1 MLVLR
6 MKICLLRIL
15 MIWIALLCPTN
26 AAQASSQV
34 DMWSID
40 SGPMDPN
47 QYFGEIIANGV
58 IGISTTAVPFRTQ
71 QTEIYGAFE
80 KLWPGSVSSVARSFN
95 FLSLVMSIDG
105 ERIERPDQVLRF
117 HQTLSLK
124 DATVTT
130 SFDYQDKVTV
140 SYTLRA
146 LRHLPFD
153 ALMEVTVVAKRPVNL
168 TIESLMDVPTSEGAV
183 AVEPH
188 PPFNWLNGI
197 APFWKD
203 VYIGGAS
210 KPALR
215 IVGATAKGSSEQ
227 LSIAAAQAFLFA
239 EGPESQPRVRRQNGR
254 LTFTRSILAGGQ
266 FGFALLGATITSAH
280 VADPENEVQRLTAAA
295 AIAGVKSLVDLHGAA
310 WADLWKSDLVIQG
323 DDEVARDVHSML
335 YHLYSFIREGSGY
348 SISPMGLAGG
358 NSDYLGHI
366 FWDAEIWMFP
376 TILALQPDL
385 ARSMLD
391 YRFER
396 LSAARKNAARNGYR
410 GAQFPWESAATGE
423 EDTWSEDTTGILE
436 VHVTADV
443 ALAAWNYY
451 RVTQDREWL
460 RERGY
465 PVIKECADY
474 WTSRVTRNS
483 SGHYEIRHVVA
494 ADEYANNVDNDAF
507 TNGAAKENL
516 IAATAAAR
524 ILGLP
529 PSPEWERIQSNLSF
543 LTFPNGV
550 TREYTNY
557 QGEKTWQADV
567 ELLAYPLLEVTD
579 PTAIRRNLDYYS
591 SRFDNEQG
599 PAMTRSI
606 YAILYQ
612 RLGMPEKAYQWFKLG
627 YERNKRL
634 PFGVLSESAT
644 SNNPYFATAAG
655 GLLQA
660 ILYGFGGLTITDHGL
675 VQGASKLPPQWK
687 SLTLTGIGPER
698 RTYRIE

>member
-1 MLVLR
+1 
-6 MKICLLRIL
+6 
-15 MIWIALLCPTN
+15 MIWVALLCFTN
-26 AAQASSQV
+26 VARASSPLDV
-34 DMWSID
+34 WSID
-40 SGPMDPN
+40 SGLIDQN
-47 QYFGEIIANGV
+47 HYFGETVANGV
-58 IGISTTAVPFRTQ
+58 IGIATAAIPFRTQ

-80 KLWPGSVSSVARSFN
+80 KLWQGSVSSVPRSFN
-95 FLSLVMSIDG
+95 FLSLVMSVDG

-124 DATVTT
+124 EAMVTT
-130 SFDYQDKVTV
+130 SFDYLDKVTV

-153 ALMEVTVVAKRPVNL
+153 ALMEVTVVAKRPVTL
-168 TIESLMDVPTSEGAV
+168 TIESLMDAPSSEGA
-183 AVEPH
+183 APVESH
-188 PPFNWLNGI
+188 PPFNWLNDI
-197 APFWKD
+197 TPFGKD
-203 VYIGGAS
+203 IYISGDS
-210 KPALR
+210 KPALQ

-239 EGPESQPRVRRQNGR
+239 EELESQPRVRRESGR
-254 LTFTRSILAGGQ
+254 LTFTKQIQAGGR
-266 FGFALLGATITSAH
+266 FDFALVGATITSAH

-295 AIAGVKSLVDLHGAA
+295 AIAGVSSLVNRHRAA
-310 WADLWKSDLVIQG
+310 WAELWKSDLVIQG
-323 DDEVARDVHSML
+323 DDQVARDVHSML

-348 SISPMGLAGG
+348 SISPMGLSGG

-376 TILALQPDL
+376 SILALQPAL

-391 YRFER
+391 YRFDR
-396 LSAARKNAARNGYR
+396 LNAARKNAARNGYR

-423 EDTWSEDTTGILE
+423 EDTWSEATTGILE
-436 VHVTADV
+436 IHVTADV

-465 PVIKECADY
+465 PVIKDCADY
-474 WTSRVTRNS
+474 WTSRATRNNE
-483 SGHYEIRHVVA
+483 GQYEIRHVVA

-516 IAATAAAR
+516 IAATAAAHA
-524 ILGLP
+524 LGLP
-529 PSPEWERIQSNLSF
+529 PNPEWERIQSRLSV

-567 ELLAYPLLEVTD
+567 ELLAYPLHEIRD
-579 PTAIRRNLDYYS
+579 PTAILRNLDYYS

-627 YERNKRL
+627 YERNERP
-634 PFGVLSESAT
+634 PFGVLSESST

-675 VQGASKLPPQWK
+675 VQGASKLPRQWK
-687 SLTLTGIGPER
+687 AITLTGIGPER
-698 RTYRIE
+698 KTYRIE